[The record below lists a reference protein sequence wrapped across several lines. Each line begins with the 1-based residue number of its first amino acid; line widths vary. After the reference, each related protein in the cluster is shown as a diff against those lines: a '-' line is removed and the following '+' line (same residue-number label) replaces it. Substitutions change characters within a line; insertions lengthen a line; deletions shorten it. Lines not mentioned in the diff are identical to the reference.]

1 MSIRFFVSILLLS
14 FAFCSC
20 AQKQSSPKT
29 QKEPEIKLS
38 EKEWRAKLSPQQY
51 YILREKGTERA
62 FSGEFVMTKEKG
74 TYKCAGCGEPLFT
87 DEMKFESHCGWPSF
101 DREVEGGKIVQTV
114 DNSHGMQRIEI
125 TCAKCGGHLG
135 HIFDDGPTKTG
146 QRYCVNSLSLTFEP
160 KKEPKKDQLKKTDK

>member
-1 MSIRFFVSILLLS
+1 MNIKYLSILLMIFISLV
-14 FAFCSC
+14 SC
-20 AQKQSSPKT
+20 AQKNNPSKA

-38 EKEWRAKLSPQQY
+38 EKEWRAKLTPQQY
-51 YILREKGTERA
+51 FILREKGTERA

-101 DREVEGGKIVQTV
+101 DREVEGGKIVQSV

-160 KKEPKKDQLKKTDK
+160 KKEPKKEQLKKTDK

>member
-1 MSIRFFVSILLLS
+1 MIFISLG
-14 FAFCSC
+14 SC
-20 AQKQSSPKT
+20 AQKNNPSKT

-38 EKEWRAKLSPQQY
+38 EKEWRAKLTPQQY
-51 YILREKGTERA
+51 FILREKGTERA

-160 KKEPKKDQLKKTDK
+160 KKASKK

>member
-1 MSIRFFVSILLLS
+1 MNIKYLSILLMIFISLG
-14 FAFCSC
+14 SC
-20 AQKQSSPKT
+20 AQKNNPSKT

-160 KKEPKKDQLKKTDK
+160 KKESKK